1 MPSTNTVSP
10 DGKYIIQKVVG
21 DINSG
26 LALKYNHESHALGR
40 KLGIRRYLV
49 DLTESHNT
57 ESVLGNYEFAYDKM
71 PASAGID
78 LDAIAAL
85 LVAPD
90 DHSHDFVETVSRNA
104 GLNVTLFRDRD
115 AAEQYLLES

>member
-49 DLTESHNT
+49 DLTESRNT

-71 PASAGID
+71 PASGVD
-78 LDAIAAL
+78 LDAIVAL
-85 LVAPD
+85 LVDPN

-104 GLNVTLFRDRD
+104 GLNVSLFRYRD
-115 AAEQYLLES
+115 AAIQHLVNE

>member
-21 DINSG
+21 DINSN
-26 LALKYNHESHALGR
+26 LALKYNHETHALGR

-49 DLTESHNT
+49 DLTESRNT

-71 PASAGID
+71 PASAGLD
-78 LDAIAAL
+78 LDAIVAL
-85 LVAPD
+85 LVDPD

-104 GLNVTLFRDRD
+104 GLNVSLFRYRD
-115 AAEQYLLES
+115 AAIQHLVNE

>member
-1 MPSTNTVSP
+1 MPSTNTVSA

-26 LALKYNHESHALGR
+26 LALKYNHESHALGHE
-40 KLGIRRYLV
+40 LGINRYLV
-49 DLTESHNT
+49 DLTESHNV

-71 PASAGID
+71 PASAGVD
-78 LDAIAAL
+78 LDAVVAL
-85 LVAPD
+85 VVEPD
-90 DHSHDFVETVSRNA
+90 DHSHDFVETVARNA

-115 AAEQYLLES
+115 VAIQHLLSE

>member
-10 DGKYIIQKVVG
+10 DSKYIIQKVVG

-49 DLTESHNT
+49 DLTESRNT

-71 PASAGID
+71 PASGVD
-78 LDAIAAL
+78 LDAIVAL
-85 LVAPD
+85 LVDPD

-104 GLNVTLFRDRD
+104 GLNVSLFRYRD
-115 AAEQYLLES
+115 AAIQHLVNE

>member
-49 DLTESHNT
+49 DLTESRNT

-71 PASAGID
+71 PASGVD
-78 LDAIAAL
+78 LDAIVAL
-85 LVAPD
+85 LVDPD

-104 GLNVTLFRDRD
+104 GLNVSLFRYRD
-115 AAEQYLLES
+115 AAIQHLVNE